1 MVNPVAIRNSALALR
16 RAIAAT
22 VLVAAV
28 VPAPARSESDTTTG
42 RINAQIAA
50 PLGVGATSDMS
61 FSRLGRPASPGD
73 SQTTASDRM
82 TSSGLALLQMDDSSP
97 AKIVIS
103 GSPNQAVGLVVGDK
117 GATGLNNRKISISG
131 YTHTAGPMPALGP
144 DGRATIEFGATLN
157 LAANIRDGKYRG
169 TFDVIVSNN

>member
-1 MVNPVAIRNSALALR
+1 MVNPVTIRNPASALR

-22 VLVAAV
+22 VLVAAI

-50 PLGVGATSDMS
+50 PLGVGGISDMS
-61 FSRLGRPASPGD
+61 FSRLGRPASPGAPQITTTD
-73 SQTTASDRM
+73 RTAS
-82 TSSGLALLQMDDSSP
+82 SGMALIQMDDTSP

-103 GSPNQAVGLVVGDK
+103 GSPNQAVGLVVGDT
-117 GATGLNNRKISISG
+117 GPIGLNNRKISISG

-144 DGRATIEFGATLN
+144 DGRATIELGATLN